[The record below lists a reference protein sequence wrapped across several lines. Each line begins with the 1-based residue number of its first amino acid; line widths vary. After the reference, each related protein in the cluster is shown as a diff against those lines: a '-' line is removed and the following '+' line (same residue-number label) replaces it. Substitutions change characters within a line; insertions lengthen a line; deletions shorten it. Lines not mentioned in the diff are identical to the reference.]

1 MKENLDPARPH
12 DITGSGCIEST
23 RAPHYL
29 HSQRGHAFGEAP
41 MGPIPEETQH
51 PSEQA
56 AEGEQLSHQLLL
68 AYHSQEYAK
77 MILFEADLWPRR

>member
-1 MKENLDPARPH
+1 MFLRGATLYRKAPTKAQAKSINC
-12 DITGSGCIEST
+12 TGGDYKT
-23 RAPHYL
+23 LVP
-29 HSQRGHAFGEAP
+29 
-41 MGPIPEETQH
+41 QH